1 MAASISDVAALAGV
15 SRATVSHTISGN
27 RYVGPEKRAQV
38 LAAMA
43 ELGYVP
49 SRSARS
55 LALGTTQLIGLLLPD
70 ISNGFFAVLAQGVE
84 TTAIERGYNVLIG
97 NTGFDQT
104 RERFYFEMIR
114 SRAVDG
120 ILYVA
125 GAAFP
130 NQEFTA
136 AVADIP
142 LVFVDEELDDSA
154 GYAIVSDNFDGGRQ
168 VGEKLLA
175 LGHRH
180 ALVIAG
186 PESLLSST
194 HRVEGFAAAWSAGGG
209 VIECDRDSFTFEGGY
224 ASAERNAR
232 ALQDGSLTVVFAV
245 NDLMALGVIAW
256 MRAHNL
262 RTPNDISVV
271 GFDDSPLAQY
281 SAPRLTTVHQDIWG
295 LGARSATVLI
305 DSLISQK
312 PLPVRREIQPVTFVE
327 GETVRPIEGR
337 TR

>member
-1 MAASISDVAALAGV
+1 VAASISDVAALAGV

-27 RYVGPEKRAQV
+27 RYVGPEKKAQV

-97 NTGFDQT
+97 NTGFDQA
-104 RERFYFEMIR
+104 RERFYLEMIR

-130 NQEFTA
+130 NHELTA

-168 VGEKLLA
+168 VAEKLLS
-175 LGHRH
+175 LGHRR

-194 HRVEGFAAAWSAGGG
+194 RRVDGFAAAWSAGGG
-209 VIECDRDSFTFEGGY
+209 AIEYDRDSFTFEGGY
-224 ASAERNAR
+224 ASAERNTR
-232 ALQDGSLTVVFAV
+232 ALQDGSLTAVFAV

-256 MRAHNL
+256 MRTHDL
-262 RTPNDISVV
+262 RAPNDISVV
-271 GFDDSPLAQY
+271 GFDDTPVAQY
-281 SAPRLTTVHQDIWG
+281 SAPRLTTVRQDIWG

-305 DSLISQK
+305 DSLISRK

-327 GETVRPIEGR
+327 GETVWPIEG
-337 TR
+337 TTE